1 MIPWDRLGLASL
13 LAVDG
18 RGALLLVDGEPR
30 PTSPLP
36 NAPLVEVRYGGGEGG
51 AIDLLLLAQTLF
63 PTLPDHRLPTVAG
76 HLGIAADEKA
86 PREVIALLLPLLL
99 AGALS
104 LDPGLVSLLGEL
116 LPPPTGSVLHAL
128 VPFAGAAPAK
138 TEAQAAIEPT
148 PVTSLAA
155 AWTPDGPI
163 ARGLPAF
170 EARVGQVEM
179 SERVHE
185 ALEQG
190 KTLAVEAGPGT
201 GKTFAYL
208 IPAIL
213 LLRDGKIGR
222 LVVSTRTKT
231 LQEQLFLKDL
241 PFLIHTLAPR
251 LRVALLKGRENYL
264 CLRRWQGLVGELTG
278 RLEADRLAALAPVAR
293 WLFQTETGDID
304 ENQAFLSGPDAR
316 DLWHRLR
323 DDPRHCIAPVCPF
336 AATECHSLAA
346 RRRAREADLV
356 VVNHALLL
364 ANARAGGMILGE
376 YGHLVVDEAHAL
388 EGAARQAFTST
399 LSERTL
405 DLLLSDVEPTRH
417 PPGWLGRVP
426 LAPDDRAVVRARD
439 LVTALR
445 GMNARLFADLGRAL
459 PAEARG
465 RTPALDVLSPHAQR
479 LAETL
484 TALRTDLEGIAASLD
499 EEGVR
504 HEADGLLG
512 GLDEAAALASS
523 LLLPP
528 PEGRVHWYERTNG
541 EASLASS
548 PLEVAELLG
557 EALYA
562 RLEGLVLTSATLS
575 LGGSFDYLAETL
587 GLARAPG
594 ETTTAVV
601 EGAFSYGERMRA
613 YLADFLPPV
622 DGPVE
627 AYADALALLLG
638 EVARATG
645 RKTLALFTSYA
656 LLHAVRER
664 LSGAAEVLTQGVDG
678 PRGKVIERFRRS
690 AGGTILLGTDSFW
703 EGVDLP
709 GKDLEILVVTRLPF
723 PVPTDPILSA
733 LGEALERRGRDP
745 FLDLALPQAL
755 LKLRQGVG
763 RLIRTRS
770 DRGAVIVTDRRILE
784 KSYGRKFAA
793 SLPVPG
799 ERVTSLQDL
808 VLDLGAW
815 FDYRP
820 SHPP

>member
-1 MIPWDRLGLASL
+1 M
-13 LAVDG
+13 
-18 RGALLLVDGEPR
+18 VDGEPR

-36 NAPLVEVRYGGGEGG
+36 DAPLVEVRYGGGEGG
-51 AIDLLLLAQTLF
+51 AIDLLLLARTLL

-76 HLGIAADEKA
+76 HLGIAAGERT
-86 PREVIALLLPLLL
+86 PREVIALLLPRLL
-99 AGALS
+99 AEALS

-116 LPPPTGSVLHAL
+116 LPPPTGSLLHAL
-128 VPFAGAAPAK
+128 VPFAGTAPAE
-138 TEAQAAIEPT
+138 TEAQAAVEPT
-148 PVTSLAA
+148 PVTSLAE
-155 AWTPDGPI
+155 AWSQDGPI

-170 EARVGQVEM
+170 EARAGQVEM
-179 SERVHE
+179 AECVHE
-185 ALEQG
+185 TLEKG
-190 KTLAVEAGPGT
+190 NTLAVEAGPGT

-213 LLRDGKIGR
+213 LLRDEKIGR

-241 PFLIHTLAPR
+241 PFLIRTLAPR
-251 LRVALLKGRENYL
+251 LRVALLKGRESYL
-264 CLRRWQGLVGELTG
+264 CLRRWQGLLGELTG
-278 RLEADRLAALAPVAR
+278 RLEADLLTALAPVAR

-304 ENQAFLSGPDAR
+304 ENQAFLSDRTAR
-316 DLWHRLR
+316 DLWYRLR

-336 AATECHSLAA
+336 AATDCHSLTA

-356 VVNHALLL
+356 IVNHALLL
-364 ANARAGGMILGE
+364 ADARAGGMILGD
-376 YGHLVVDEAHAL
+376 YGHLVIDEAHAL

-405 DLLLSDVEPTRH
+405 DLLLSEVEPTRH
-417 PPGWLGRVP
+417 PPGWLGRVS
-426 LAPDDRAVVRARD
+426 LAPDDRALVRARD
-439 LVTALR
+439 LIAALR
-445 GMNARLFADLGRAL
+445 GMNAHLFADLGRAL

-465 RTPALDVLSPHAQR
+465 RTPSLDLLSPHAQR

-499 EEGVR
+499 EEEVR
-504 HEADGLLG
+504 READGLLG
-512 GLDEAAALASS
+512 GLGEAAALASS
-523 LLLPP
+523 LLLAP

-541 EASLASS
+541 EASLSSS
-548 PLEVAELLG
+548 PLEVADLLA

-587 GLARAPG
+587 GLAAAPG
-594 ETTTAVV
+594 ETATAVV

-627 AYADALALLLG
+627 AYANALALLLG
-638 EVARATG
+638 EVARTTG

-656 LLHAVRER
+656 LLHAVRGH
-664 LSGAAEVLTQGVDG
+664 LSGEAQVLTQGVDG

-745 FLDLALPQAL
+745 FVDLALPQAL

-784 KSYGRKFAA
+784 KSYGRRFAA

-799 ERVTSLQDL
+799 ERVTSLQNL
-808 VLDLGAW
+808 LLDLGSW

-820 SHPP
+820 SVPP